1 MEEKLNDQELSRR
14 KKMEDLRA
22 MGIDPFGQ
30 AFERTANS
38 KTLNDEFGSSTKE
51 EIAANTK
58 TVKIAGR
65 IMSKRRM
72 GKIGFIHL
80 LDKYGQIQAVVNKNI
95 IGEENYEIFK
105 Q

>member
-80 LDKYGQIQAVVNKNI
+80 LDKYG
-95 IGEENYEIFK
+95 
-105 Q
+105 